1 MNEESRVANK
11 IDLKPIAKEWVKF
24 FKSRLMPTTHIIT
37 VSQDRLI
44 LLNVIVNGLAIDV
57 RKVIEKEIIKCAFKK
72 QKTIALLFP
81 SLITGIYEAFR
92 VKFEAK
98 DERVKND
105 GAIIARTVERL
116 VVETTAAT
124 TWNHPAAGPAEQA
137 TGIEH
142 ILEELSDSTNACVQ
156 AQKKNI

>member
-1 MNEESRVANK
+1 M
-11 IDLKPIAKEWVKF
+11 
-24 FKSRLMPTTHIIT
+24 
-37 VSQDRLI
+37 
-44 LLNVIVNGLAIDV
+44 LNVIVNGLAIDV
-57 RKVIEKEIIKCAFKK
+57 RKVIEKEIRKCAFKK

-116 VVETTAAT
+116 AVETTAAT
-124 TWNHPAAGPAEQA
+124 T
-137 TGIEH
+137 
-142 ILEELSDSTNACVQ
+142 
-156 AQKKNI
+156 